1 MLAGPRYAKP
11 WKSIAEQVQLLVDR
25 GMIVVSFEEAERWLS
40 LVGYYRLSGYWYPYR
55 AGQPDGP
62 RSSSFHP
69 GVTFDQVVALYTF
82 DRHLKLLVQDAIE
95 RIEIAMRVKV
105 GHTLGRRGPF
115 AHDDPAQLDQ
125 RFASSPRYT
134 DWQRRLSLEV
144 SRSREDFVHHFR
156 TNYDGALPIWA
167 ATEIMDFGSLS
178 VLYGGLKG
186 ADRDSIAEEFGVVDG
201 RGVPNGAA
209 LAAWFKQINIVRNI
223 VAHHSRLWNRNFGQ
237 RPALAPLRAIP
248 ALAGLNIHEL
258 DRLFGP
264 LTIVAYLLQ
273 QVSPGSDWTARVR
286 RLILA
291 ELAPTGREEDEM
303 GFSAGWQQQPLW
315 SP

>member
-1 MLAGPRYAKP
+1 MTVA
-11 WKSIAEQVQLLVDR
+11 SVQ
-25 GMIVVSFEEAERWLS
+25 EAERWLS

-55 AGQPDGP
+55 VGQVNGP

-82 DRHLKLLVQDAIE
+82 DRRLKLLVQDAIE

-115 AHDDPAQLDQ
+115 AHQDPAELDH

-134 DWQRRLSLEV
+134 DWQDRLRKEST
-144 SRSREDFVHHFR
+144 RSREDFVVHFR
-156 TNYDGALPIWA
+156 TNYDGDLPIWV
-167 ATEIMDFGSLS
+167 ATEIMDFGTLS
-178 VLYGGLKG
+178 MLYSGSKG
-186 ADRDSIAEEFGVVDG
+186 VDRDTIADEFGVVDG

-209 LAAWFKQINIVRNI
+209 LASWFKQLNIIRNI
-223 VAHHSRLWNRNFGQ
+223 VAHHSRLWNRNIGQ
-237 RPALAPLRAIP
+237 RPTLAPLRAIP
-248 ALAGLNIHEL
+248 DLASLTNAEL

-264 LTIVAYLLQ
+264 LTILAYLLQ

-286 RLILA
+286 GLILA
-291 ELAPTGREEDEM
+291 ELAATGRQDAEM
-303 GFSAGWQQQPLW
+303 GFPTGWQQHALW
-315 SP
+315 TP